1 MGEKETGQ
9 TMRSP
14 AQESRSGPGKSGMDG
29 WMDGWLVGQRPG
41 RVRGYLPRSSGQ
53 GSGAHLGGQTFR
65 RVMADPRAPFLPK
78 GGRWESIG
86 GQQRPLP
93 VRKQQMS
100 SLWAQEGHQGGPRG
114 PLRVVVGRRW
124 ASKGCGKRL
133 QLASSTLLF
142 PFRMAYGI
150 PSVCCGPRGSLSV
163 VPSILSA
170 SVPSALVIAAND
182 AAAPGHLHTA
192 HCTLHTSS
200 SANRSAK
207 QNSEKSTSLNGAV
220 ANVDVRLTRPVPHNG

>member
-1 MGEKETGQ
+1 M
-9 TMRSP
+9 
-14 AQESRSGPGKSGMDG
+14 
-29 WMDGWLVGQRPG
+29 
-41 RVRGYLPRSSGQ
+41 
-53 GSGAHLGGQTFR
+53 
-65 RVMADPRAPFLPK
+65 
-78 GGRWESIG
+78 ESIG

-100 SLWAQEGHQGGPRG
+100 SLWAQEGHQGGQGG

-133 QLASSTLLF
+133 QLASRTLLF

-192 HCTLHTSS
+192 HCTLHTAHCTRRLQRTEAQS
-200 SANRSAK
+200 R
-207 QNSEKSTSLNGAV
+207 NSQKSTSLNGAV
-220 ANVDVRLTRPVPHNG
+220 ANVDVRLTRPLPHNG